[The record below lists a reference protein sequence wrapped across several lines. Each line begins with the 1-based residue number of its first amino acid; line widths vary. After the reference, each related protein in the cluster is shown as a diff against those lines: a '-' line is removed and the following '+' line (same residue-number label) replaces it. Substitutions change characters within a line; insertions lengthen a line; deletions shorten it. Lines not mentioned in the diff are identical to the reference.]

1 MKSCRIQ
8 QSPAIEL
15 YFYDEL
21 SQAER
26 DTVKQHLAE
35 CDECR
40 RALEELT
47 LIRTALESC
56 PAVKAPPGGDWSAFM
71 LRLDTAIRT
80 ETVASA
86 SSSNR
91 RPTGEFRSNRFAAV
105 LAMAALVVFV
115 TLAVFFVMRKGTS
128 APGNAPSLAPAS
140 AVNQSPPREDVV
152 RSGTDTAL
160 AQISEQHLERSKL
173 VVLGLATRD
182 PVDATG
188 DGWDYERTLAS
199 SLLSDTRLYR
209 QTCEERGMNSLA
221 NVLRDLE
228 LVLLQTSM
236 SEEADAE
243 SLAQLQRLIRRRD
256 LITKMNVVATTG
268 LVP

>member
-1 MKSCRIQ
+1 MTSCRIQ

-26 DTVKQHLAE
+26 DTMRQHLAE
-35 CDECR
+35 CEECR

-80 ETVASA
+80 ETAPA
-86 SSSNR
+86 SSSTR
-91 RPTGEFRSNRFAAV
+91 RRAVEPSSNRFAAA

-115 TLAVFFVMRKGTS
+115 TLAVFLVMRSRGPGS
-128 APGNAPSLAPAS
+128 APSPAPAS
-140 AVNQSPPREDVV
+140 AVNQSPTQNDVPG
-152 RSGTDTAL
+152 RSSTDTGL

-182 PVDATG
+182 PSDTTG
-188 DGWDYERTLAS
+188 DSWDYERTLAS

-236 SEEADAE
+236 SEKSDAE
-243 SLAQLQRLIRRRD
+243 SLAQLQSLIRRRD
-256 LITKMNVVATTG
+256 LITKMDVVATAG

>member
-1 MKSCRIQ
+1 MTSCRIQ
-8 QSPAIEL
+8 QSPVIEL

-21 SQAER
+21 SQTER
-26 DTVKQHLAE
+26 ETVKQHLAACE
-35 CDECR
+35 ECR

-47 LIRTALESC
+47 LIRSALESC
-56 PAVKAPPGGDWSAFM
+56 PTVMSPPGGDWSAFM
-71 LRLDTAIRT
+71 LRLDTAIR
-80 ETVASA
+80 EEALPA
-86 SSSNR
+86 SSTHR
-91 RPTGEFRSNRFAAV
+91 RQAEAFSSTRFAAV

-115 TLAVFFVMRKGTS
+115 TLAVFLVLRNRHTDG
-128 APGNAPSLAPAS
+128 PRRLPSLEPTS
-140 AVNQSPPREDVV
+140 AVNQSPPRRDV
-152 RSGTDTAL
+152 SPASTDAAL

-182 PVDATG
+182 PDDPTG
-188 DGWDYERTLAS
+188 EGWDYERTLAS

-221 NVLRDLE
+221 DVLRDLE

-236 SEEADAE
+236 SEKSDAE

-256 LITKMNVVATTG
+256 LITKMNVVASTG
-268 LVP
+268 LLP